1 MCYLSQQATRHLLY
15 FILKKNKIDDMS
27 SAFYEMK
34 KIYIRAQARG
44 LGMVNLR
51 A

>member
-1 MCYLSQQATRHLLY
+1 LSQQATRHLLY

>member
-1 MCYLSQQATRHLLY
+1 MCYLSQQAIRHLLY
-15 FILKKNKIDDMS
+15 FNFFLNKINDMS